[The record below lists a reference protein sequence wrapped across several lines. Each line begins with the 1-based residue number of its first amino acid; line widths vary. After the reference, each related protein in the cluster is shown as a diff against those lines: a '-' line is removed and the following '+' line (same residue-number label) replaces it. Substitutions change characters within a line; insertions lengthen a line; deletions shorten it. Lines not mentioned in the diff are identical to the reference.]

1 MLSPGPWYHPANNL
15 RDRPQIRHSW
25 NSSIFLLLM
34 AHIAHERTQI
44 ISESLCIWGSL
55 LLLELPINTSRLL
68 DTDTRATH
76 TYGSNVSGNIGAGI
90 QRDSELTHHSLLAAC
105 SGVAASVRK
114 SGEGRRTFSRR
125 DLRCRRRLELVL
137 QI

>member
-1 MLSPGPWYHPANNL
+1 
-15 RDRPQIRHSW
+15 
-25 NSSIFLLLM
+25 M

-90 QRDSELTHHSLLAAC
+90 QSDSELTPPLTAC
-105 SGVAASVRK
+105 SLQR
-114 SGEGRRTFSRR
+114 GRRLCEEIRGGKKDFQQKGSEVPKEAGVSAA
-125 DLRCRRRLELVL
+125 DLGHHVGGDIVSL
-137 QI
+137 